1 MLGLARCLL
10 KPASLDDISH
20 LLKMHPL
27 AAIGTR
33 LLRAR
38 CASMAKYFFDFRAGD
53 VISLDDEGIELV
65 HADAAHGEA
74 LDALADAIN
83 DATLQGQSDQHFAV
97 DVRDDLGPVFEIT
110 AVLGSK
116 ILRKQ

>member
-1 MLGLARCLL
+1 
-10 KPASLDDISH
+10 
-20 LLKMHPL
+20 
-27 AAIGTR
+27 
-33 LLRAR
+33 
-38 CASMAKYFFDFRAGD
+38 MAKYFFDFRAGD